1 VNINLAERNFRMSRV
16 AYTVAEA
23 AEAAGLH
30 HVKVREAIKTGR
42 LPARRVG
49 KPIVILAA
57 DLVAWL
63 ESLPSVAAVA

>member
-1 VNINLAERNFRMSRV
+1 VDINPAERNSCMSRV

-30 HVKVREAIKTGR
+30 HVKVREAIKMGR

-57 DLVAWL
+57 DLAAWL
-63 ESLPSVAAVA
+63 ESLPSVAVAA